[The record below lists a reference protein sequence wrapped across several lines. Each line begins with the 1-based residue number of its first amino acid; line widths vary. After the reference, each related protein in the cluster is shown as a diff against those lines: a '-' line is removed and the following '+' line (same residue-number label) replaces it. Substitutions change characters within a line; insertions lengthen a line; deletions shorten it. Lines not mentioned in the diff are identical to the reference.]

1 MGWIFA
7 ALIVLALGGVALVA
21 AGAGAPL
28 GEEYGDQPDAL
39 VPRDR
44 VLEAADLRRVRFSV
58 GFRGYRMAEVDS
70 LIARLA
76 EEAEWREST
85 AGGHAGA
92 EVGAAGLTTYTPEP
106 DSGSTDV

>member
-21 AGAGAPL
+21 AGSGAPL

-39 VPRDR
+39 VPSDR

-58 GFRGYRMAEVDS
+58 GLRGYRMAEVDA

-76 EEAEWREST
+76 DEAEWRESAT
-85 AGGHAGA
+85 TGSAGA
-92 EVGAAGLTTYTPEP
+92 EAGVGGLTSHTPEP
-106 DSGSTDV
+106 DSGSPDV

>member
-21 AGAGAPL
+21 AGAGAPM
-28 GEEYGDQPDAL
+28 GEEYGDQPDVL

-58 GFRGYRMAEVDS
+58 GLRGYRMAEVDA

-85 AGGHAGA
+85 AGGDAAAG
-92 EVGAAGLTTYTPEP
+92 VGVGGLTTHTPEP